1 MLMTAHTNE
10 PWTPERCRS
19 WKLALSAAAQLVT
32 FGDVLSPSVQ
42 SLFVEQM
49 LRLLEE
55 LPDDGSNT
63 SGLLEDLEALLW
75 RLISRVRSVSA
86 LLDLLSAFEPLLSSE
101 RRPAANSN
109 LYRTPRRRKTKQPTA
124 AHLSVSHAANTSRK
138 PHGRPRARP

>member
-1 MLMTAHTNE
+1 MTAHTNE

>member
-1 MLMTAHTNE
+1 MCRLMLMTAHTNE

-101 RRPAANSN
+101 HRPTANSI
-109 LYRTPRRRKTKQPTA
+109 L
-124 AHLSVSHAANTSRK
+124 
-138 PHGRPRARP
+138 